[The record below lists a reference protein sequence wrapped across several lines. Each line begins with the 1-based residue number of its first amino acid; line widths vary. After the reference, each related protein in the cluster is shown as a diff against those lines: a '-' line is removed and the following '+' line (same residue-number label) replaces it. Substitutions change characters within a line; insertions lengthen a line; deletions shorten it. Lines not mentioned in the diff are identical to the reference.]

1 MPRYRDLGGVPVKR
15 MNAAPPRLTLPRLL
29 FIAFIFRPGLAT
41 MGPLLPD
48 IRRDLALSGTGTS
61 LLVLAPL
68 VCFGAGAF
76 IVPCLNGRWTT
87 YTVFSAALGLLSISL
102 AGRVLGGTPL
112 LFLGTVGVGAAVAVL
127 NVLVPHL
134 VATQFPAR
142 VGPVTGG
149 YSSMFTASAAVAALI
164 AVPVAAAGPW
174 GWRGALFS
182 WSLVAVAALLVWRRT
197 AIVEDP
203 APVPAPVGAGLW
215 VVDMAKRP
223 GVLSVTTFMG
233 LQSLTFYTV
242 LAWLPSVLRDDG
254 WSPGTAGALLS
265 LGTAAGLSV
274 AWFTPGFAV
283 RRDQEGAVA
292 GALALVAAAGL
303 VGVLLAP
310 GLAPAWVVLI
320 GIGQAG
326 IFPMAL
332 LFISRGVKD
341 PRGRGPNLSAFAQGS
356 GYLLAAGGPLLVGV
370 LHDLTGN
377 WSACLVALTLLSLL
391 LACIGPRAANAT
403 AWHRSLPADAHG
415 GAGYDEHLDAARV
428 DGS

>member
-1 MPRYRDLGGVPVKR
+1 
-15 MNAAPPRLTLPRLL
+15 
-29 FIAFIFRPGLAT
+29 
-41 MGPLLPD
+41 
-48 IRRDLALSGTGTS
+48 
-61 LLVLAPL
+61 
-68 VCFGAGAF
+68 
-76 IVPCLNGRWTT
+76 
-87 YTVFSAALGLLSISL
+87 
-102 AGRVLGGTPL
+102 
-112 LFLGTVGVGAAVAVL
+112 
-127 NVLVPHL
+127 
-134 VATQFPAR
+134 
-142 VGPVTGG
+142 
-149 YSSMFTASAAVAALI
+149 
-164 AVPVAAAGPW
+164 
-174 GWRGALFS
+174 
-182 WSLVAVAALLVWRRT
+182 
-197 AIVEDP
+197 
-203 APVPAPVGAGLW
+203 
-215 VVDMAKRP
+215 
-223 GVLSVTTFMG
+223 
-233 LQSLTFYTV
+233 
-242 LAWLPSVLRDDG
+242 
-254 WSPGTAGALLS
+254 
-265 LGTAAGLSV
+265 V

-303 VGVLLAP
+303 VAVLLAP
-310 GLAPAWVVLI
+310 GLAPVWVVLI